1 MTCGPDVRA
10 FGIAHGVSHTG
21 DKMKTLSV
29 SVLLTRKPEKREQP
43 LALRIQY
50 FKNSS
55 EVGTRQPC

>member
-1 MTCGPDVRA
+1 MRA